1 MRLSF
6 DMRPAIEGAMKKHP
20 DLPIVIEYV
29 VDEREEWKYTAT
41 KIRSYVSEVFDSI
54 AWGYDGDETF
64 EERGELK
71 DYLCNFYFD
80 VYETDEEFFAKVDEE
95 MKKAEPYWHEV
106 IVVEVRG

>member
-1 MRLSF
+1 MKLSF
-6 DMRPAIEGAMKKHP
+6 DMRPALEEAMKKHP

-29 VDEREEWKYTAT
+29 VDEQEEGIHTAT

-54 AWGYDGDETF
+54 ALGYDGDETF
-64 EERGELK
+64 EERNDLN

-80 VYETDEEFFAKVDEE
+80 EYETDEEFFAKVNEE

-106 IVVEVRG
+106 VVVEVRG